1 MVMEILMA
9 SQIVTGA
16 TGLVVSLNQ
25 PVIDAAYVLLVEEFR
40 EGSWG
45 VISIPANGYAGEP
58 VSIQQRDSFMGGNT
72 YWSARFFV
80 DQETLDGYL
89 RRFPVRAAY
98 VIDARKGGLFRV
110 SQEEIKETVTS
121 EKVVGYKATLT
132 PGKR

>member
-16 TGLVVSLNQ
+16 TGVVVSLNQ

-45 VISIPANGYAGEP
+45 VMSIPADGYAGEP
-58 VSIQQRDSFMGGNT
+58 ISIQQRDSFMGGNT

-89 RRFPVRAAY
+89 RKVPAKKAY
-98 VIDARKGGLFRV
+98 VIDVRRGGIFRV
-110 SQEEIKETVTS
+110 SQEEIKEKTTI
-121 EKVVGYKATLT
+121 ENVVGYKSTLA
-132 PGKR
+132 PAK